1 MYQALDGRLI
11 EVTKMGQPSPRMPKK
26 CCGRLMVL
34 DTFNYNFSSQFFLQL
49 FRNFD
54 YWPLN
59 GGSTVCIIKNLAL
72 GNITEKRV
80 LMLVEPSPG
89 HVPTI
94 KSENVPQSRLQGL
107 LILME
112 NISFR
117 SSGMRKTQNFE
128 ILGGL
133 KWYSS
138 LDIFFSWV
146 FSRLHFGGKMSCES
160 F

>member
-1 MYQALDGRLI
+1 MSYNYFATLI
-11 EVTKMGQPSPRMPKK
+11 TDR
-26 CCGRLMVL
+26 
-34 DTFNYNFSSQFFLQL
+34 F
-49 FRNFD
+49 
-54 YWPLN
+54 N

-80 LMLVEPSPG
+80 LMPVEPSPG
-89 HVPTI
+89 HVLAI

-112 NISFR
+112 NITFR

-133 KWYSS
+133 
-138 LDIFFSWV
+138 
-146 FSRLHFGGKMSCES
+146 M
-160 F
+160 